1 MYSCMV
7 AHFRTRARVPD
18 KFAARNTPDAL
29 VAVRRRPRG
38 REPTPSW
45 RMTDARTGAM
55 LPSRRIVAVKYNA
68 IEFQE
73 MMSAICVEYTPE
85 LGYLAVVEGEEVWVY
100 EATKT
105 HGHGGNIFDYYTF
118 SANNSGDMGWLPD
131 DVLVC
136 EASPDAL
143 AADALPADA
152 LPDALA
158 ADAIP
163 DALVADYTPDAADL
177 YATDGWEEL
186 FSC

>member
-1 MYSCMV
+1 MI
-7 AHFRTRARVPD
+7 
-18 KFAARNTPDAL
+18 
-29 VAVRRRPRG
+29 
-38 REPTPSW
+38 
-45 RMTDARTGAM
+45 DARTGAM

-152 LPDALA
+152 LPDTLA

-163 DALVADYTPDAADL
+163 DALVADYTSAAPANL
-177 YATDGWEEL
+177 YATDGWAAF

>member
-1 MYSCMV
+1 MI
-7 AHFRTRARVPD
+7 
-18 KFAARNTPDAL
+18 
-29 VAVRRRPRG
+29 
-38 REPTPSW
+38 
-45 RMTDARTGAM
+45 DARTGAM
-55 LPSRRIVAVKYNA
+55 LPSRRIVAVACDA

-73 MMSAICVEYTPE
+73 VMSDLCVEYTRE

-105 HGHGGNIFDYYTF
+105 HAHGGNRFDSYTF
-118 SANNSGDMGWLPD
+118 SAKQSGDKGWLPD
-131 DVLVC
+131 GVLVC

-152 LPDALA
+152 LPDTLA